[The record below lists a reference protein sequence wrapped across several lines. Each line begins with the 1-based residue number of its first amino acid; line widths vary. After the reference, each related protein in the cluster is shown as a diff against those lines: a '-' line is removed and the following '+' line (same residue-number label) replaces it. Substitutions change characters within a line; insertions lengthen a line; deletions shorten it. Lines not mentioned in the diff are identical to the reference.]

1 MDEDPSSFVKGD
13 NEANPY
19 FSKGGQGE
27 GKKSFETVKR

>member
-1 MDEDPSSFVKGD
+1 MDEDPSTFIKGE

-19 FSKGGQGE
+19 FTKGGAEE